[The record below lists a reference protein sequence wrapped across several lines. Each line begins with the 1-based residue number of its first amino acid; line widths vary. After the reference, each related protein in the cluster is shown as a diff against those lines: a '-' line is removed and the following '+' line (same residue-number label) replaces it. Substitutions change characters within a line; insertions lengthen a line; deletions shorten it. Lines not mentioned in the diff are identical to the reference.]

1 MNSDASIFSAAIG
14 RKAAPRFLLRVLRFL
29 GGLVAAALALAS
41 SPPASA
47 AELGHLSVLS
57 SFGQPLRAEI
67 EILSLRPDDE
77 PISAKLAPAEFWER
91 ARLEPLPAGL
101 GLHFDVASRGERK
114 VIRISSDSA
123 VWVDALNVVVELQ
136 AGRDTRVQLYRV
148 SLGSAPA
155 LRLSTALDRSRLAAR
170 RRAREQPGSN
180 VMLPSPASLGSPL
193 KLSASLVAAEAAS
206 QDKEP
211 RPVPLEVFVNGTRAG
226 DWVLLDVQGRLY
238 ATADAFEEW
247 RVMRAPDA
255 ASVSYRGQAWYPLD
269 SVAGFQAQL
278 DARTQSINLSFAPSA
293 FAVTRLVSPVEERP
307 AITPPLTSLFT
318 NYDASYTH
326 SDARGIPSAQDLGL
340 LGEVGISGKLGVLT
354 SSYVGRNLAD
364 DPSLPSRTA
373 ERLETTFTRN
383 FPDEDT
389 SLRIGD
395 SSTRLATWGR
405 QVYFGGVQFGRNFAL
420 TPGLITQPLPVLQGT
435 ATAPSTV
442 ELYINDSLRQT
453 SQVPSGPFTIDNYP
467 LLTGTGQA
475 RLVVRDLLG
484 RETVLVQNFFSNA
497 DLLKEGLSDWTVQ
510 GGAVRRNLGL
520 ESANYGEGF
529 TSGLWRYGVSN
540 DLTLE
545 TQAEASRDTRG
556 GGVGV
561 SVGLFGWVLGQAAVA
576 ASHSDT
582 IGNGAL
588 WAVGAEHL
596 SLHHGFTLHGEGTTR
611 EYRRIGQNDSLPNY
625 QQQWLASYTYFTQ
638 NFGQL
643 GLAYGRVLTF
653 DTGAITS
660 YSANYSMRIGERSTV
675 TFTATRV
682 SGPNS
687 GNAVGFNVLIPL
699 DARTN
704 ASGSATHRQGHT
716 DGYMSASQTLG
727 LESGSAWRAL
737 AGHRLGDQY
746 AEGGYY
752 YQGSHGL
759 VTSDVAVSRDQQTVR
774 LGAQGGVVY
783 ADGELFASRKI
794 QDSFAIVE
802 VPGYPN
808 VGVGFQSTV
817 LARTDADGKALVP
830 RLMPYRRNAVR
841 LDPNELPISAELDT
855 IELVAVPPDRSGVKL
870 TFPVRAGRGALIT
883 IHLADGQPAP
893 AGAEV
898 ELAGDTKEFFVARR
912 GEAFVTGLKPKNT
925 LRVKWKDRSCTLA
938 IELPQTNKD
947 EIARLGPY
955 VCQGVE
961 R

>member
-1 MNSDASIFSAAIG
+1 MNSDAPISRASDG
-14 RKAAPRFLLRVLRFL
+14 RKAAPRFLLPALRFI
-29 GGLVAAALALAS
+29 GGLVAAALALAGA
-41 SPPASA
+41 PPASA
-47 AELGHLSVLS
+47 AELGRLTVLS
-57 SFGQPLRAEI
+57 SFGQSLLAEI
-67 EILSLRPDDE
+67 EILSLRPEDE
-77 PISAKLAPAEFWER
+77 PLSAKLAPAEFSRR
-91 ARLEPLPAGL
+91 AGLAPVPAGL
-101 GLHFDVASRGERK
+101 GLHLAIASRGERK
-114 VIRISSDSA
+114 IVRIASDGP
-123 VWVDALNVVVELQ
+123 VWVDPLNLVVELQ
-136 AGRDTRVQLYRV
+136 AGRDTRVQNYRL
-148 SLGSAPA
+148 SLGTAPA
-155 LRLSTALDRSRLAAR
+155 LRLATALDRSRLAAR
-170 RRAREQPGSN
+170 ARAREQSGSN
-180 VMLPSPASLGSPL
+180 VMRLSPPSADARL
-193 KLSASLVAAEAAS
+193 KLSASLAAETAPR
-206 QDKEP
+206 DHEP

-247 RVMRAPDA
+247 RVMRAPGA
-255 ASVSYRGQAWYPLD
+255 SSVSYRGQAWYPLD

-318 NYDASYTH
+318 NYDASYTY

-340 LGEVGISGKLGVLT
+340 LGEIGISGKLGVLT

-373 ERLETTFTRN
+373 ERLETTFTRD
-383 FPDEDT
+383 FPDDNT
-389 SLRIGD
+389 SLRVGD

-420 TPGLITQPLPVLQGT
+420 TPGLITQPLPVLLGT

-497 DLLKEGLSDWTVQ
+497 NLLRGGLSDWTVQ

-529 TSGLWRYGVSN
+529 TSGLWRYGLSN

-556 GGVGV
+556 AGVGV
-561 SVGLFGWVLGQAAVA
+561 SVGLFGWVLGQAALA
-576 ASHSDT
+576 MSHSDT

-588 WAVGAEHL
+588 WAIGAEHL

-638 NFGQL
+638 DFGQL
-643 GLAYGRVLTF
+643 GLAYGRVMTF
-653 DTGAITS
+653 DIGSINS
-660 YSANYSMRIGERSTV
+660 YSANYSVRVGERSTI

-737 AGHRLGDQY
+737 AGHRFGDQY

-759 VTSDVAVSRDQQTVR
+759 VTSDVSASREQQTVR

-794 QDSFAIVE
+794 QDSFAVVE

-870 TFPVRAGRGALIT
+870 TFPVRSGRGALVT

-893 AGAEV
+893 AGAEI

-912 GEAFVTGLKPKNT
+912 GEAFITGLKAKNT
-925 LRVKWKDRSCTLA
+925 LRLKWKDQSCTVA
-938 IELPQTNKD
+938 VELPESNKD

-955 VCQGVE
+955 VCEGV
-961 R
+961 RP